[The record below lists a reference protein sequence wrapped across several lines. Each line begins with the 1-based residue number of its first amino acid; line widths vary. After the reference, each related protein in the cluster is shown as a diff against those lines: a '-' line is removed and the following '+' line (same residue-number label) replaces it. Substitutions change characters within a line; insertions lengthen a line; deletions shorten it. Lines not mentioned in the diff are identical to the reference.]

1 MNFATGSMALFTAY
15 TYAYLRN
22 GQLLI
27 LIPGLRSSVSIGQP
41 LSLVPAA
48 LIALAIAAAFGALL
62 YAVVFRPL
70 REAPP
75 LARAV
80 ASLGVLVVVEGLI
93 QNRVGQ
99 APVSVSAIFPSA
111 RWHWGSLVVLSD
123 RLYLVFTVVALA
135 LVITA
140 LYRWTRFGLLTRAV
154 AETHTGSI
162 VSGISPSRIA
172 LLNWMA
178 SAVVAGAA
186 GILIAPIT
194 TLTPEAYTLA
204 VVPALAAAVV
214 GRFELMVPTVIAGIA
229 IGMLQSGG
237 LTLAVQHAWFPQ
249 TGSAELIPLL
259 VILATFIVS
268 GRGIPVRAGFVR
280 KQLGRAPRPH
290 SLLLPTIVGI
300 AVGVLA
306 LVLTTGTWRN
316 AVIGTLIAA
325 ILGLSY
331 VVVTGLAGQ
340 VSLAQLALAGVSA
353 FSLSVITQSWGIP
366 FPIAPLLAALFAS
379 CVGVVVGLPAL
390 RLRGL
395 TLGIVTL
402 AFAYAIEALWFENG
416 QFVNPAG
423 ATVKSPHLF
432 GLDLGIGTG
441 AAFPRLSFGLL
452 CLVTLAA
459 VALGVALLRMSSLG
473 SAMLTVRIN
482 ERSAAGIG
490 VNVARV
496 KIASFA
502 ISSFIAGIGGCLFAY
517 GQGTVTFASF
527 DALGGLA
534 LLSTVYL
541 AGITS
546 VSGGILGGVL
556 ASAGIVS
563 LVFGQWLHLGSW
575 FAVLSGVALIVTL
588 IRFPEGLAAGGHAL
602 FRRMPQV
609 DLKLH
614 DRVSRR
620 KQSLPQPAP
629 LVVTPPIP
637 IHSGTNPA
645 LEIRGLGV
653 HYGGVVA
660 VSDVSLQVETGKVVG
675 LIGPNGAGKTSVIDA
690 VTGFTR
696 ADGTILL
703 NGERIESLPAHARV
717 HRGLART
724 FQSLELYDDLTVEEN
739 VSAAAFSA
747 ARKHRNS
754 QVTAALQRAS
764 LEGVRHRHAEEL
776 SQGERQLVSITRAC
790 VSNPSVLLLDEP
802 AAGLGPADSRMLG
815 DRIRDIA
822 AAGTAVLL
830 VDHDIDL
837 VMSVCDYI
845 FVLEF
850 GVLIMQ
856 GEPAVIRN
864 DPDLAKAY
872 LGTFH
877 DGSAVI

>member
-1 MNFATGSMALFTAY
+1 M
-15 TYAYLRN
+15 
-22 GQLLI
+22 
-27 LIPGLRSSVSIGQP
+27 
-41 LSLVPAA
+41 

-62 YAVVFRPL
+62 YVVVFRPL

-93 QNRVGQ
+93 ENRVGQ

-123 RLYLVFTVVALA
+123 RLYLVLTVVALA
-135 LVITA
+135 LAITA

-154 AETHTGSI
+154 AETHTGAI

-204 VVPALAAAVV
+204 VIPALAAAVV

-229 IGMLQSGG
+229 IGMLQSEG
-237 LTLAVQHAWFPQ
+237 LTLAIQHAWFPQ

-316 AVIGTLIAA
+316 AVIGTLIVA

-331 VVVTGLAGQ
+331 VVVTGFAGQ

-416 QFVNPAG
+416 QFVNAAG

-459 VALGVALLRMSSLG
+459 VALGVALAAYELAGFGHADYQDQRAISGRHRCERRPSQDCEFRHLIVYRRNRG
-473 SAMLTVRIN
+473 KPLCLWPGDRDVCIVRRIGWTGLVVDGLSRWN
-482 ERSAAGIG
+482 HIG
-490 VNVARV
+490 VWRNPRRSSRKCGHRLPRV
-496 KIASFA
+496 RA
-502 ISSFIAGIGGCLFAY
+502 
-517 GQGTVTFASF
+517 
-527 DALGGLA
+527 
-534 LLSTVYL
+534 
-541 AGITS
+541 
-546 VSGGILGGVL
+546 
-556 ASAGIVS
+556 
-563 LVFGQWLHLGSW
+563 
-575 FAVLSGVALIVTL
+575 
-588 IRFPEGLAAGGHAL
+588 
-602 FRRMPQV
+602 
-609 DLKLH
+609 
-614 DRVSRR
+614 
-620 KQSLPQPAP
+620 
-629 LVVTPPIP
+629 
-637 IHSGTNPA
+637 
-645 LEIRGLGV
+645 
-653 HYGGVVA
+653 VVA
-660 VSDVSLQVETGKVVG
+660 PGIMVR
-675 LIGPNGAGKTSVIDA
+675 
-690 VTGFTR
+690 R
-696 ADGTILL
+696 AEWGC
-703 NGERIESLPAHARV
+703 SH
-717 HRGLART
+717 
-724 FQSLELYDDLTVEEN
+724 S
-739 VSAAAFSA
+739 
-747 ARKHRNS
+747 
-754 QVTAALQRAS
+754 
-764 LEGVRHRHAEEL
+764 
-776 SQGERQLVSITRAC
+776 
-790 VSNPSVLLLDEP
+790 
-802 AAGLGPADSRMLG
+802 
-815 DRIRDIA
+815 
-822 AAGTAVLL
+822 
-830 VDHDIDL
+830 DIDP
-837 VMSVCDYI
+837 VPRRTC
-845 FVLEF
+845 
-850 GVLIMQ
+850 G
-856 GEPAVIRN
+856 G
-864 DPDLAKAY
+864 
-872 LGTFH
+872 GTRP
-877 DGSAVI
+877 I